1 MTFNRIA
8 VYGHRGWASS
18 AIVNALAASGAPIKV
33 LYRPS
38 SDVSE
43 LPPSVTTICVD
54 VEDQKALV
62 SALQDTDIV
71 ISLVGH
77 EGVRRQLA
85 FVKAIPKT
93 SVKLFV
99 PSDLGFRVDEQGQ
112 QIPVFKNKD
121 EVEKAAKDADI
132 PTTLIWPGGM
142 AESTLSMGLLGVDYT
157 GNRIIFTG
165 DSRHQPMNICTR
177 KYVAAAYADIFAS
190 TPPSQ
195 LQDRAIGL
203 SELKATGQQIYEAL
217 RKKHGA
223 EPQTFT
229 HSLEKV
235 DTEISKE
242 LERGSPLAAVWWY
255 RRVWGAGQNVPNV
268 GRDIWEVDGYPKV
281 TLDELL
287 VEGKIQPYRE
297 VPPQLIGAVSATF
310 H

>member
-1 MTFNRIA
+1 MN
-8 VYGHRGWASS
+8 V
-18 AIVNALAASGAPIKV
+18 
-33 LYRPS
+33 
-38 SDVSE
+38 
-43 LPPSVTTICVD
+43 
-54 VEDQKALV
+54 
-62 SALQDTDIV
+62 
-71 ISLVGH
+71 
-77 EGVRRQLA
+77 QLRNLNYCWR
-85 FVKAIPKT
+85 FRLT
-93 SVKLFV
+93 SR
-99 PSDLGFRVDEQGQ
+99 S
-112 QIPVFKNKD
+112 
-121 EVEKAAKDADI
+121 
-132 PTTLIWPGGM
+132 
-142 AESTLSMGLLGVDYT
+142 
-157 GNRIIFTG
+157 
-165 DSRHQPMNICTR
+165 TR

-229 HSLEKV
+229 HSLEKI

-268 GRDIWEVDGYPKV
+268 GRDIWEVDGYPKA

-287 VEGKIQPYRE
+287 VEGKVDPYRE
-297 VPPQLIGAVSATF
+297 VPPKLIGAVSATF